1 MLKTQECNRLDNDME
16 DLFAHDA
23 VNGVTY
29 DGLPVLTADD
39 DFIEHLHENGFSETI
54 EIEELWVEYDDWA
67 AENVE

>member
-1 MLKTQECNRLDNDME
+1 MGCLSLRQ
-16 DLFAHDA
+16 
-23 VNGVTY
+23 Y
-29 DGLPVLTADD
+29 D